1 MGLGA
6 AVAPAREVALGDERP
21 NELLVLP
28 WGPRPHH
35 VVRRGIDVVD
45 LHAVNATR
53 RKGQENAPVQGKVS
67 LARYERPFGNSR
79 KKGNGGVR

>member
-1 MGLGA
+1 VGLDA
-6 AVAPAREVALGDERP
+6 AVAPAREVALEDERP

-35 VVRRGIDVVD
+35 VVRCGIDVVD

-53 RKGQENAPVQGKVS
+53 LEPLFPVAHSSPLPTPLVCVAKSGC
-67 LARYERPFGNSR
+67 FW
-79 KKGNGGVR
+79 